1 MYICLQ
7 TFLQFDHFYVLRTF
21 LPICFKALS
30 VIYHRIS
37 LDFSFNYDK
46 TSELFSHWLINTDG
60 FLRKMSFFSN
70 WLIGSNGFLRNFSS
84 SGNWF

>member
-21 LPICFKALS
+21 LSICFKALS

-70 WLIGSNGFLRNFSS
+70 WLIGSNGFLRKMSS
-84 SGNWF
+84 SSNWF